1 MKRRALVILCLV
13 SILVGLLSFPVSA
26 KASGDCGDNATWSL
40 SSSGVLTIS
49 GSGDIRDYI
58 YEGAE
63 HWPNIKAPWRK
74 NAEKVKK
81 IVIAPGI
88 TRIGDYAFCC
98 LPNVASVSIPDT
110 VTSIG
115 QGTFC
120 YDGSLDHVTVPDSVE
135 TIEKSAFKKCSSLTD
150 ITLPKNLTA
159 LEESTFKSCG
169 SLSNIILPSKITKIS
184 YSVFASCGSL
194 KSINLHE
201 GITEIQSGAF
211 EYSGLTSIQ
220 LPTTLQKIYPFA
232 FYSTP
237 LKQISIPENVTDIHN
252 DAFGY
257 CDHLEYVLFLGDAPT
272 FDSNAF
278 DGTATAAYYPKDNTT
293 WTKGVRQNYGG
304 NITWVTDSVIDV
316 ATQPKPQEVKA
327 GSTAKFT
334 VKATGDG
341 LKYQW
346 QSAVYG
352 ENWKDCVSSTA
363 KKATFTFTAKTRHNS
378 NYYRCKI
385 TDAAGN
391 VTYTNTVRLFVLGI
405 TSQPKTQKIAAW
417 RTVNFAVKA
426 TGHGL
431 KYQWQSSRDGK
442 TWKNCVSNSAEKAY
456 FGFTAKSKHSSNY
469 YRCKITD
476 SKGNVIYTDSVR
488 LYVLGITEQTTDK
501 TVTKGKTVKFE
512 VKATGAS
519 KAYQWQVS
527 TDGGMTWKNCLSS
540 SATKATFTFT
550 GKDRHDGNFYRCQ
563 IKDSGGNTIYSIA
576 AKLTVKK

>member
-49 GSGDIRDYI
+49 GSGDIRDCI

-63 HWPNIKAPWRK
+63 RWPNIKAPWRK

-98 LPNVASVSIPDT
+98 LPNVTSVSIPDT

-115 QGTFC
+115 QGAFC
-120 YDGSLDHVTVPDSVE
+120 YDGSLDHVAVPDSVE

-150 ITLPKNLTA
+150 ITLPKNLA
-159 LEESTFKSCG
+159 VLEESTFKSCG

-184 YSVFASCGSL
+184 YYVFASCGSL

-201 GITEIQSGAF
+201 GITEIQERAF
-211 EYSGLTSIQ
+211 DGSGLTSIQ
-220 LPTTLQKIYPFA
+220 LPTTLQKIGYGA
-232 FYSTP
+232 FSYTP
-237 LKQISIPENVTDIHN
+237 LKQITIPENVTYIVN
-252 DAFGY
+252 SAFAG
-257 CDHLEYVLFLGDAPT
+257 CDYLEYIQFLGDAPT
-272 FDSNAF
+272 FQSNIF
-278 DGTATAAYYPKDNTT
+278 DGTTTTAYYPKDNAT
-293 WTKGVRQNYGG
+293 WTKDVRQDYGG
-304 NITWVTDSVIDV
+304 NITWVTASSVEV
-316 ATQPKPQEVKA
+316 TTQPKLQKVKA
-327 GSTAKFT
+327 GSTVKFT

-346 QSAVYG
+346 QSSFDG
-352 ENWKDCVSSTA
+352 EDWKDCVSSTT
-363 KKATFTFTAKTRHNS
+363 KKATFTFTAKTRHHS

-391 VTYTNTVRLFVLGI
+391 VTYTNTAGLFVLGI

-426 TGHGL
+426 TGDGL

-488 LYVLGITEQTTDK
+488 LYVLGITEQTTNK
-501 TVTKGKTVKFE
+501 TVEKGKTVKME
-512 VKATGAS
+512 VRATGAS
-519 KAYQWQVS
+519 KVYQWQVS
-527 TDGGMTWKNCLSS
+527 TDGGKTWKNCVSS

-563 IKDSGGNTIYSIA
+563 IKDSGGNTIYSVA
-576 AKLTVKK
+576 AKLTVE

>member
-1 MKRRALVILCLV
+1 MKRKVLAFFCLV
-13 SILVGLLSFPVSA
+13 CILVNLLAFPVSA

-98 LPNVASVSIPDT
+98 LPNVTSVSIPDT

-115 QGTFC
+115 QGAFC
-120 YDGSLDHVTVPDSVE
+120 YDGSLDHVAVPDSVE
-135 TIEKSAFKKCSSLTD
+135 TIGKSAFKKCSSLTD
-150 ITLPKNLTA
+150 ITLPKNLA
-159 LEESTFKSCG
+159 VLEESTFKSCG

-201 GITEIQSGAF
+201 GITEIQSEAF

-237 LKQISIPENVTDIHN
+237 LKQISIPENVTAIHN
-252 DAFGY
+252 DAFGS

-278 DGTATAAYYPKDNTT
+278 DGTTTTAYYPKDNAT
-293 WTKGVRQNYGG
+293 WTKDVRQDYGG
-304 NITWVTDSVIDV
+304 NITWVTASSVEV
-316 ATQPKPQEVKA
+316 TTQPKLQKVKA

-346 QSAVYG
+346 QSAFG
-352 ENWKDCVSSTA
+352 EEDWKDCVSSTA
-363 KKATFTFTAKTRHNS
+363 KKATFTFTAKTRHHS

-391 VTYTNTVRLFVLGI
+391 VTYTNTARLFVLGI
-405 TSQPKTQKIAAW
+405 TSQPKTQKIVAW

-426 TGHGL
+426 TGDGL

-488 LYVLGITEQTTDK
+488 LYVLGITEQTTNK
-501 TVTKGKTVKFE
+501 TVEKGKTVKME

-519 KAYQWQVS
+519 KVYQWQVS
-527 TDGGMTWKNCLSS
+527 TDGGMTWKNCVSS
-540 SATKATFTFT
+540 SATKATFTFA

-563 IKDSGGNTIYSIA
+563 IKDSGGNTIYSVA
-576 AKLTVKK
+576 AKLTVK